1 MQNVETEHVEL
12 LQEDKQYIDNI
23 VDAVRSLDFYSMKA
37 VIKDAIDAGISTI
50 KIIKRG
56 VLEGLEDSGEM
67 GLILAAEA
75 LSDGLLT
82 IDEEKRQE
90 LARARNYKGKVVIG
104 TIQGDIHSLGK
115 SILIAIMKS
124 FGMDVIDLGVDVS
137 PEDFLEAAK
146 LPDVKVIGISFLLSS
161 VEPAVKRAVELLK
174 NGNLE
179 LNPKIILGGAAVSE
193 DIAEELKVDAFTK
206 DAIEGVDFIDIWL
219 RN

>member
-1 MQNVETEHVEL
+1 MQNVDTEHVEI

-23 VDAVRSLDFYSMKA
+23 IDAVRSLDFYTMKA
-37 VIKDAIDAGISTI
+37 VIKEAIDAGISTI

-75 LSDGLLT
+75 LGDELLT

-137 PEDFLEAAK
+137 PENFLEAAK

-161 VEPAVKRAVELLK
+161 VEPAVKKAVELLQ
-174 NGNLE
+174 NGYLE
-179 LNPKIILGGAAVSE
+179 SKPKIILGGAAVSE
-193 DIAEELKVDAFTK
+193 DVAEELKVDAFTK